1 MLDTSAIILIV
12 PPILSAAFAYLI
24 ARKKNVVTERLNRA
38 KIDSEIQTQALT
50 IVRGVMND
58 MRDEF
63 KREIDALKKENEGFK
78 AEIAL
83 NANKISTLQI
93 QLTASDVL
101 VATLKSEI
109 STLQGAIKM
118 YQEENARLRGKDNA
132 DNARHRKED
141 RAENETRNI

>member
-12 PPILSAAFAYLI
+12 PPILSAGFAYLV
-24 ARKKNVVTERLNRA
+24 ARKKNIVTERLNRA

-78 AEIAL
+78 REIEL
-83 NANKISTLQI
+83 NTNKISTLQI

-118 YQEENARLRGKDNA
+118 YQEENARLRGRDNA
-132 DNARHRKED
+132 ENARNRKED
-141 RAENETRNI
+141 RAENENRH

>member
-12 PPILSAAFAYLI
+12 PPILSAAFAYLV
-24 ARKKNVVTERLNRA
+24 ARKKNIVTERLNRA

-50 IVRGVMND
+50 IVHGVMND
-58 MRDEF
+58 MRDEL

-78 AEIAL
+78 SEIAL
-83 NANKISTLQI
+83 NANRISTLQI

-101 VATLKSEI
+101 VASLKSEI

-132 DNARHRKED
+132 DNARHRMED
-141 RAENETRNI
+141 RAEKEQKSL

>member
-1 MLDTSAIILIV
+1 MLDANAIILIV
-12 PPILSAAFAYLI
+12 PPILSAGFAYLV
-24 ARKKNVVTERLNRA
+24 ARKKNIVTERLSRA

-58 MRDEF
+58 MRAEF
-63 KREIDALKKENEGFK
+63 KREIDALKKESEGFK
-78 AEIAL
+78 AEISL
-83 NANKISTLQI
+83 NAHKISTLQI

-141 RAENETRNI
+141 RAENENKNI